1 MRCAV
6 SNINSAQHQLLFASM
21 PRTTGALPPRARS
34 VRAQFLSGGNGTPPD
49 AAPLDR
55 LARIE
60 AVLES
65 VEKRLTVQFER
76 IAEIQVQLDRAI
88 AERPITPQR

>member
-1 MRCAV
+1 
-6 SNINSAQHQLLFASM
+6 M
-21 PRTTGALPPRARS
+21 PRTTGALLPRAKA
-34 VRAQFLSGGNGTPPD
+34 VRAQFLTGGNGTPPD
-49 AAPLDR
+49 AVPSDR

-65 VEKRLTVQFER
+65 VEKRLAVQFER

-88 AERPITPQR
+88 ADRPNTPQR

>member
-1 MRCAV
+1 MA
-6 SNINSAQHQLLFASM
+6 
-21 PRTTGALPPRARS
+21 RTTGAFPLRAKA
-34 VRAQFLSGGNGTPPD
+34 VRAQFLTGGNGTPPE
-49 AAPLDR
+49 ATPSDR

-76 IAEIQVQLDRAI
+76 IADIQVQLDRTI
-88 AERPITPQR
+88 AGRPTTPQR